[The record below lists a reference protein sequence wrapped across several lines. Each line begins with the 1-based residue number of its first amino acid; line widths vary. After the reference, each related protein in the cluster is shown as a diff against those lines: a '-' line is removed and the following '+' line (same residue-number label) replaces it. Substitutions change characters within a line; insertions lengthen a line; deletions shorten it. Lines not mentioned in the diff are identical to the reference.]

1 MFPRS
6 STTYVGLRAVSH
18 VSLSISTFN
27 QNCLFVVGELRIS
40 NPIIVFIIATNF
52 VVVAR
57 LRVCFGVHI
66 LNIAGL
72 CLRICTISCIPP
84 WVIPQDSMKV
94 FIVPSRVR
102 VCDLYISFI
111 KVQNGPLNTDNLR
124 RVSRDVIWNFTK
136 VCVRYCTIRSVS
148 HSCTTSNKQDPLMI
162 DINSRSVNG
171 CLGTNNAPRI
181 LFKFLTTVDNGISPP
196 IIEQNWLFLNR
207 PTSCCLVMA

>member
-1 MFPRS
+1 M
-6 STTYVGLRAVSH
+6 SH

-40 NPIIVFIIATNF
+40 NPIIVFIITTNF

-72 CLRICTISCIPP
+72 CFRICTISCIPP
-84 WVIPQDSMKV
+84 SVIPQDSMKV

-111 KVQNGPLNTDNLR
+111 KVKNGPLNTDNLR

-136 VCVRYCTIRSVS
+136 VYVRYCTIRS
-148 HSCTTSNKQDPLMI
+148 M
-162 DINSRSVNG
+162 
-171 CLGTNNAPRI
+171 
-181 LFKFLTTVDNGISPP
+181 
-196 IIEQNWLFLNR
+196 
-207 PTSCCLVMA
+207 